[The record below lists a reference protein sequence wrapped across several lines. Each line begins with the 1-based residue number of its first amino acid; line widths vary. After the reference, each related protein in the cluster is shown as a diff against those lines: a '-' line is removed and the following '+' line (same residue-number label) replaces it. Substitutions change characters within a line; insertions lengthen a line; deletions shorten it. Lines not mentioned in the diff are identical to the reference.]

1 MSTQPEH
8 TQAPLIEQPA
18 GTPEA
23 LRAAVALI
31 APGSLAAFD
40 AERAEALRQARTD
53 VSAAPLR
60 RFTGQWAVNVAIERY
75 PARAARLRALETLVA
90 NSDDLVQVREAAAE
104 IGRILD
110 SAFAEAGVARGAA

>member
-40 AERAEALRQARTD
+40 TERAEAVQQARTD

-60 RFTGQWAVNVAIERY
+60 RFIGQWAVNVAIERF
-75 PARAARLRALETLVA
+75 PARAARLRELETLVA
-90 NSDDLVQVREAAAE
+90 NSDDLVQVREATAE

-110 SAFAEAGVARGAA
+110 SAFAEAGVGGGAA